1 MTKRLLLW
9 GSLTCFSLLVRAQHW
24 SVQDSIN
31 LKRLLNGSEELNLN
45 KKSIRQID
53 FGDHPMEQKQSV
65 EKDWLLPDETL
76 PTALP
81 KAKVTLTLHPY
92 TAQTRYDWDPVYQR
106 KINVTHRTWQEGS
119 SADLWAKL
127 NPAKWKERLRNGE
140 LDFKLLSERAHMT
153 IPSSPV
159 FNQKNR
165 LALGHEGYF
174 TGGAITGLDLMLLFT
189 KDFWDVKGRE
199 RRERTLELLKTY
211 GDSTTV
217 SINRPIISV
226 TR

>member
-9 GSLTCFSLLVRAQHW
+9 GSLTCFSLLVRAQQW
-24 SVQDSIN
+24 SVQDSLN
-31 LKRLLNGSEELNLN
+31 LKRLLDGSEKLQLN
-45 KKSIRQID
+45 KESIRQID
-53 FGDHPMEQKQSV
+53 FGHNPMKQKLSA
-65 EKDWLLPDETL
+65 EKEWLLPDETL

-92 TAQTRYDWDPVYQR
+92 TAQTRYDWDPIYQR
-106 KINVTHRTWQEGS
+106 QIHVTHRTWQESS
-119 SADLWAKL
+119 SAGRWAEL
-127 NPAKWKERLRNGE
+127 NPTNWKEKLRKGE
-140 LDFKLLSERAHMT
+140 VNFRLLSERANGM
-153 IPSSPV
+153 SVSVPV
-159 FNQKNR
+159 MNVGRN
-165 LALGHEGYF
+165 LSLGHGVYIN
-174 TGGAITGLDLMLLFT
+174 GGVIGGLDLMLPFT

-217 SINRPIISV
+217 LINRPIISI